1 MASKTLNIYSY
12 GLQKS
17 ISFLSC
23 RDFALTITFVRDTT
37 LMLMFEPPNSSKLY
51 RDQFPVVWKVITF
64 RAKGHSKAAL
74 HYQQRLAF
82 GYAQTDWDN
91 LVDSAAWVEVA
102 REVSRIS
109 GKAGHKRFG
118 HNAKGHATKKL
129 VCKNNTDSRANLSI
143 GMSSDILFEPL
154 LICLK
159 DSSGGDGINQRYEP
173 TMLWTGV
180 GSLPILS
187 AYITR
192 DYKATEMLRGEVET
206 DAIWTVN
213 LDQLDDVT
221 GWNLVEDDVTGAFGI
236 ERARFV

>member
-91 LVDSAAWVEVA
+91 LVDSAAWVEVSG
-102 REVSRIS
+102 EVSRIS

-143 GMSSDILFEPL
+143 GFVR
-154 LICLK
+154 
-159 DSSGGDGINQRYEP
+159 GDGINQRYEP

-180 GSLPILS
+180 GAKSNVAVQFTPILS